1 MSSNKTSDQM
11 SHNQSNILEYQVKLK
26 ILEEQCQNIIEEK
39 EFKELFKGIILMF
52 LDEVN
57 RVFKKLLKKIP
68 DLKYS
73 DSSKKIDNLNIL
85 VNYINGTTSML
96 GIDINDIIIRGYTTY
111 FYLKF
116 RDDMINWNIDEI
128 KKINESDIE
137 KEILETASKENI
149 KEDVTEHLNLIP
161 EIFMIVKNLELK
173 NILKLF
179 YILKNMN
186 TLIDVY
192 LLKKNMN
199 EFA

>member
-1 MSSNKTSDQM
+1 MNTNKTSEQKK
-11 SHNQSNILEYQVKLK
+11 SSNILEYQVKLK
-26 ILEEQCQNIIEEK
+26 ILEEQCQTITEEK

-68 DLKYS
+68 ELKETN
-73 DSSKKIDNLNIL
+73 SSKKIDNLNIL
-85 VNYINGTTSML
+85 VDYINGTNSML

-149 KEDVTEHLNLIP
+149 KENVAEHLNLIP
-161 EIFMIVKNLELK
+161 EVVMMVNHLEEK
-173 NILKLF
+173 DILKLL
-179 YILKNMN
+179 YILNNMN
-186 TLIDVY
+186 TLVDVY
-192 LLKKNMN
+192 LLKKNMK